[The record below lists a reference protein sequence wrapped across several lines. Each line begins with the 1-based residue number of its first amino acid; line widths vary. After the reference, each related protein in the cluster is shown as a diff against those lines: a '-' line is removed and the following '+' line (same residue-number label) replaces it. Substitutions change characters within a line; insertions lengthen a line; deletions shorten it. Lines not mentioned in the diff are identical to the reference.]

1 MCSVSSPFLFMIWNK
16 NGVFSFI
23 SIKCQ
28 IIFCTDC
35 VCSKLVEGS
44 SYMGKECIGRPPLWH
59 RNLAACWPWLEWI
72 QLQMLGI
79 QKCCL
84 HRQMELLFSIWICQ
98 DNSFLPLLVLEYVH
112 GWTARDLGISLNQK
126 WLRTLGWP
134 PWDSG
139 VSEKVTAWTGIQP
152 VSPKFSALV
161 TLPHH

>member
-1 MCSVSSPFLFMIWNK
+1 MIWNK
-16 NGVFSFI
+16 NDLFSFI

-35 VCSKLVEGS
+35 VCFKLVEGS

-72 QLQMLGI
+72 QLQRLGI

-84 HRQMELLFSIWICQ
+84 HRQVEFLFSIWICQ

-112 GWTARDLGISLNQK
+112 GWTAGGPRCLIASKLAADAGPTPLRFRSGGEGYCLN
-126 WLRTLGWP
+126 
-134 PWDSG
+134 WDSACQSQ
-139 VSEKVTAWTGIQP
+139 V
-152 VSPKFSALV
+152 
-161 TLPHH
+161 